1 MNNFNPDTE
10 LEYELQELYILCK
23 HWLQD
28 ISFMEDETQFFK
40 NILNK
45 YQAANLTNDQS
56 SKNAEFHQKVQDQE
70 KRLDTL
76 KTKIPAFLSFLE
88 PFIGNHKKDMNLGLL
103 EKYNALEAELKT
115 LFATTKATKKELFRY
130 AESIMVINKS
140 QQV

>member
-45 YQAANLTNDQS
+45 YQDANPNNEQP
-56 SKNAEFHQKVQDQE
+56 SKNVAFHQKVREQE

-88 PFIGNHKKDMNLGLL
+88 PFIGNHKKDMDLDLL
-103 EKYNALEAELKT
+103 EKYNALEAELT
-115 LFATTKATKKELFRY
+115 AIFATIKATKNDLFRY
-130 AESIMVINKS
+130 AESLMVINKS